1 MAALHQPPALLGWH
15 AARLL
20 AERDATIIAV
30 SDSRGATWNPRG
42 LDIAALHAHKMSS
55 GSMAGFPRAWLLAFA
70 GRACVCPARPVV
82 TGILDLKELPGRF
95 QP

>member
-55 GSMAGFPRAWLLAFA
+55 G
-70 GRACVCPARPVV
+70 
-82 TGILDLKELPGRF
+82 
-95 QP
+95 

>member
-1 MAALHQPPALLGWH
+1 MGGPIVAALHQPPALLGWH

-55 GSMAGFPRAWLLAFA
+55 G
-70 GRACVCPARPVV
+70 
-82 TGILDLKELPGRF
+82 
-95 QP
+95 